1 MIVRFQA
8 DADLNQNIVTGVLRS
23 NPHIDFQTA
32 ASGGLIGLEDM
43 KVLELA
49 ANSKRLLVSH
59 DKRTMPLWFADFIT
73 TRTSSG
79 VLIISQDLQIK
90 DAIANLLLIWGAS
103 EAEEWVNR
111 IAFIPF

>member
-8 DADLNQNIVTGVLRS
+8 DADLNQNIVTSVLRS
-23 NPHIDFQTA
+23 NPNIDFQTA

-49 ANSKRLLVSH
+49 ANCKRVLVSH
-59 DKRTMPLWFADFIT
+59 DKRTMPMWFADFIT
-73 TRTSSG
+73 TKTSSG
-79 VLIISQDLQIK
+79 ILIVSQDLPVK
-90 DAIANLLLIWGAS
+90 EAITSLLLIWSAS
-103 EAEEWVNR
+103 DAEEWVNR